1 MTNKELLQLKDKVTD
16 AIAAENRLNG
26 QLDMLNKR
34 LKDEFKCNSV
44 DIATKKLDSITAEID
59 KLDKQI
65 EEKLE
70 ELNELYDFED
80 E

>member
-1 MTNKELLQLKDKVTD
+1 MNNKDLLQLKDKVTD
-16 AIAAENRLNG
+16 AIATENRLNG

-34 LKDEFKCNSV
+34 LKDEFNCKTV
-44 DIATKKLDSITAEID
+44 EIATKKLESITTEIG

-65 EEKLE
+65 EDKME

>member
-34 LKDEFKCNSV
+34 LKDEFNCKSV
-44 DIATKKLDSITAEID
+44 DVATKKLETITAEIG

-65 EEKLE
+65 EDKLD